1 MPAHNPLGKAR
12 RLKHEIIDNYLM
24 ENQNPPGA
32 VALQAGSAYSRY
44 RQFALSLLSF
54 VLLVVAGAV
63 IYQVLQEMSYQR
75 LVEEFSKL
83 STPQLL
89 LAAIFTAGSYVV
101 LSGYDW
107 SALRYLGYNL
117 PYRIIALASICGTA
131 IANTVGLN
139 LVSGAAV
146 RYRVYA
152 AAGLNAT
159 VVGQITA
166 FGVTAFGLC
175 VTVIAAA
182 GWAVYPELFAEYFHL
197 PPVTLRGFGILLLAV
212 FSLLGIAITLKRG
225 PVRIGSWRFQVPSTP
240 ILVAQ
245 MVFSIVDMVLAGG
258 CLNIL
263 LPSSPVP
270 FLSFLSI
277 YVVAVAAGMISH
289 VPGGFGVFESI
300 ILLTLR
306 HSIPPESI
314 AAGLLVYRAIYH
326 LVPLVLATLVLAAHT
341 AFERPD

>member
-1 MPAHNPLGKAR
+1 MP
-12 RLKHEIIDNYLM
+12 
-24 ENQNPPGA
+24 
-32 VALQAGSAYSRY
+32 LQARSAPSRY
-44 RQFALSLLSF
+44 RQFALSFLSF
-54 VLLVVAGAV
+54 ALLAIAAAV

-75 LVEEFSKL
+75 LVEEFNKL
-83 STPQLL
+83 SNPQLL
-89 LAAIFTAGSYVV
+89 LAALFTAGSYVV

-107 SALRYLGYNL
+107 SALSYLGHNL
-117 PYRIIALASICGTA
+117 PYRTIALASICGTA

-159 VVGQITA
+159 VVAQITA
-166 FGVTAFGLC
+166 FGMSAFGLC

-182 GWAVYPELFAEYFHL
+182 GCAVYPDLFAEYFHV
-197 PPVTLRGFGILLLAV
+197 PPVTLRALGVLVLAI
-212 FSLLGIAITLKRG
+212 FSFLGMAISLKRG
-225 PVRIGSWRFQVPSTP
+225 PVRVGSWRFQVPSVP
-240 ILVAQ
+240 ILIAQ
-245 MVFSIVDMVLAGG
+245 FVFSIVDMVLAGG
-258 CLNIL
+258 CLYIL
-263 LPSSPVP
+263 LPTASVH

-289 VPGGFGVFESI
+289 VPGGIGVFESI

-306 HSIPPESI
+306 HSIPPEAI

-326 LVPLVLATLVLAAHT
+326 LVPLVLATLVLATHT
-341 AFERPD
+341 AFERSE